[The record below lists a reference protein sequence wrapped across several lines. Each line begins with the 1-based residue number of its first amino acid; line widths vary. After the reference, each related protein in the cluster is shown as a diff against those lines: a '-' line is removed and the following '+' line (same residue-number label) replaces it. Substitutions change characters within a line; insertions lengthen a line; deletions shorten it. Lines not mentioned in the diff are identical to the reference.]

1 MRKMFFTII
10 AGALLLAAC
19 DDSSTSANS
28 TDMPQS
34 SNTTVTSSNSNTS
47 ISSDSK
53 TSLSNSSTTKSTG
66 KCSNASDDLIDSRD
80 GKIYK
85 TVKIGDQIWMA
96 ENMNYASPN
105 SWTNDSL
112 DKEGAIYGRFY
123 TFEEVN
129 TVCPDGWHL
138 PSSNE
143 FGELLRY
150 VGDADVYKDSSGTKL
165 KTTSGW
171 NWDDYDNHDGNGT
184 DSYCFGA
191 KPAGVG
197 IVPNKVTRVGER
209 TYFWTSTSF
218 MGKKWDSFWNKEVE
232 TGMESSYL
240 LIQYNT
246 EWAKVDHWSASEN
259 GNIRC
264 IKGYVEPKSS
274 SSEDEFI
281 TVPAPLPD
289 SVQKELDK
297 AIRIERL
304 NNQIAKL
311 TNLSE
316 CETIESFT
324 EDEIAYCKTR
334 FCILHPELFECEEY

>member
-19 DDSSTSANS
+19 DESSTSANS

-112 DKEGAIYGRFY
+112 DKDGAIYGRFY

-129 TVCPDGWHL
+129 TVCPDG
-138 PSSNE
+138 
-143 FGELLRY
+143 
-150 VGDADVYKDSSGTKL
+150 
-165 KTTSGW
+165 
-171 NWDDYDNHDGNGT
+171 
-184 DSYCFGA
+184 
-191 KPAGVG
+191 
-197 IVPNKVTRVGER
+197 
-209 TYFWTSTSF
+209 
-218 MGKKWDSFWNKEVE
+218 
-232 TGMESSYL
+232 
-240 LIQYNT
+240 
-246 EWAKVDHWSASEN
+246 
-259 GNIRC
+259 
-264 IKGYVEPKSS
+264 
-274 SSEDEFI
+274 
-281 TVPAPLPD
+281 
-289 SVQKELDK
+289 
-297 AIRIERL
+297 
-304 NNQIAKL
+304 
-311 TNLSE
+311 
-316 CETIESFT
+316 
-324 EDEIAYCKTR
+324 
-334 FCILHPELFECEEY
+334 